1 MTTLDILEEILYKN
15 PEIKFL
21 TFHKFPKQ
29 ELLQNRIIFG
39 DIECKQFDEA
49 LKIREQYHLP
59 FWDSIM
65 LTYFNKTDTS
75 TSILQAAMV
84 HHSKIDKIETMDIQ
98 MIKNLIVSNPTENYA
113 LNSSIVLKN
122 DVRYHLPLL
131 DFHIPS
137 NLNNLIQVKKV
148 LFLLDLHQ
156 GYILD
161 SGESYH
167 YIGINLLNEDALIN
181 FLSKALLFSPII
193 DRAWI
198 SHQLLERS
206 CSLRV
211 SNKNNKTTNLIH
223 RIHE

>member
-15 PEIKFL
+15 PNIVSF

-29 ELLQNRIIFG
+29 ELLQNRIMFG
-39 DIECKQFDEA
+39 DIENRQFDEA

-59 FWDSIM
+59 FWDSMM
-65 LTYFNKTDTS
+65 LTYFNKAQTS
-75 TSILQAAMV
+75 TSILQAAMI
-84 HHSKIDKIETMDIQ
+84 HHSKVDKIETVDIP
-98 MIKNLIVSNPTENYA
+98 MVKSLVISNPTENYA
-113 LNSSIVLKN
+113 LNSIIVLKN
-122 DVRYHLPLL
+122 KGKFHLPLL

-137 NLNNLIQVKKV
+137 NINNFTQVKKV
-148 LFLLDLHQ
+148 LFLLDLHR

-167 YIGINLLNEDALIN
+167 YIGVDLLDEETLVN

-198 SHQLLERS
+198 SHQLIERS